1 MAVHHA
7 PFDRLDRLLVD
18 MEHDAGDEPYALI
31 AKLSGIQRLPEGT
44 RVVTRFADIA
54 TLRVKRDHIRALSDS
69 EAVAAIEA
77 VRSLQTSESAL
88 AFPDEIVESEYSR
101 RPAGL
106 EATGKNTVVA
116 VLDWGCDM
124 AFPAFSNKV
133 RDSENGEEKLESRF
147 LAVWDQRS
155 STENSG
161 TNRFGYGRI
170 FRREEINSAINSDDA
185 YAALGYH
192 PGDSDTKHPR
202 TGEWQGAHGTHVL
215 DIAAGNGNGG
225 GMAGVSP
232 DADLIF
238 VHLAKTARVIGPD
251 NLGDSSSVLEALDF
265 VFSEAGDRPCVV
277 NMSVGA
283 HGGPHDASTL
293 VEQGIDRA
301 VELAPGRCVV
311 NSAGNYFAKKA
322 HASGRI
328 ASGETSELNFE
339 VPGED
344 PTPSEL
350 ELWHS
355 PVDRFSIQLAGPERQ
370 TLLSIQPD
378 ESKEIEHEGKR
389 IGLASYQKRINGD
402 YSLNVVLSPLAPQGR
417 WSLSMRAEQAGDGR
431 YHAWIERD
439 HGLQPRFSGESVDQ
453 TFTTG
458 TICNGR
464 NSITVGAIDPHAA
477 ALKLGSFS
485 SSGPTRDG
493 RVKPEVVAPGVR
505 IVAARSASPDELP
518 EIAYTSKS
526 GTSMA
531 APHVAGS
538 IALINETLG
547 QPIEIA
553 DMRALLFSSLDRTS
567 GGTAVPPTELHRLG
581 YGALNLVKA
590 EAAAK
595 KWRSQASPEPDAS
608 AENLTKIF
616 QEDVQMD
623 NSHAVEIDAQPDV
636 EIIPAGVPL
645 GESALSEDADDTHTQ
660 ESAFGEDAWPWEQI
674 SDDDWH
680 DDAEPDTEEVFT
692 GYNETE
698 NFENVLDELVTASP
712 EIDSEDFA
720 AGLAQLKQIS
730 GPTSI
735 APLLRSRESVDFPI
749 EPGDLLLRV
758 AASEGIRHYS
768 VLVSDAPESAEA
780 IHQRGIAV
788 AYSGPGSYVEV
799 VEPGTDG
806 GAPTRIGRKLTDTH
820 GRVARGSEIYRLQA
834 ANTDN
839 FYDAVSDSALPM
851 ANPLLPASLTRWC
864 MLRTRIASIAM
875 REERRWTRPNGTKYV
890 ESDRAMLPALM
901 DYWRSVPG
909 YQTRPQAVAQRSA
922 ANDPD
927 HPWSAAFI
935 CYVMREAGV
944 TAADGFNFSG
954 RHMNYIVG
962 ALRNRERSDQN
973 RPFWLQDSIEIQNET
988 TLAAGDLVCLNR
1000 RVRDRR
1006 TGNWR
1011 MTRHSYESLRRR
1023 FWSGGNQNRQI
1034 WGSSHTSLVVGTTV
1048 INGQKFAR
1056 TIGGNERN
1064 SVREQRIPMTESGG
1078 IANPAAANIFGLI
1091 KLIRC

>member
-1 MAVHHA
+1 MAAYHA

-18 MEHDAGDEPYALI
+18 MEHDTGDESYALI
-31 AKLSGIQRLPEGT
+31 AKLSGNQQLPEGA

-54 TLRVKRDHIRALSDS
+54 TLRVKRNDIRALSSS

-77 VRSLQTSESAL
+77 VRSLQTSETAL
-88 AFPDEIVESEYSR
+88 AFPDELIESDYSR

-124 AFPAFSNKV
+124 AFPAFSSEV
-133 RDSENGEEKLESRF
+133 HDSESGEKKLESRF

-155 STENSG
+155 SADASKN
-161 TNRFGYGRI
+161 NRFGYGRI
-170 FRREEINSAINSDDA
+170 FRREEINSAINTDDA
-185 YAALGYH
+185 YAALAYH
-192 PGDSDTKHPR
+192 PGDSDSKHPK

-225 GMAGVSP
+225 GMAGVAP
-232 DADLIF
+232 EADLIF

-251 NLGDSSSVLEALDF
+251 NLGDSSTVLEALDF

-301 VELAPGRCVV
+301 VELVPGRCVV

-328 ASGETSELNFE
+328 STGEMSELKFD
-339 VPGED
+339 VPGDD

-355 PVDRFSIQLAGPERQ
+355 PVDKFSIQLSGPEQ
-370 TLLSIQPD
+370 QPLLSIKPD
-378 ESKEIEHEGKR
+378 ESKEIQHEDKR

-402 YSLNVVLSPLAPQGR
+402 YSFDVVLSPLAPQGQ
-417 WSLSMRAEQAGDGR
+417 WTLSVQAEQAGDGR

-477 ALKLGSFS
+477 GTKLGSFS

-493 RVKPEVVAPGVR
+493 RVKPEVLAPGVS
-505 IVAARSASPDELP
+505 IVAARSANPDDQP
-518 EIAYTSKS
+518 EAAYTSKS

-531 APHVAGS
+531 APHVAGCV
-538 IALINETLG
+538 ALINETLG
-547 QPIEIA
+547 RPIEIA
-553 DMRALLFSSLDRTS
+553 DMRALLFSSLNRTS
-567 GGTAVPPTELHRLG
+567 SGTVVSPTELHRLG
-581 YGALNLVKA
+581 HGALNLLNA
-590 EAAAK
+590 EATAK
-595 KWRSQASPEPDAS
+595 SWRSQNFTAPDAS
-608 AENLTKIF
+608 AENPTRIF
-616 QEDVQMD
+616 QEDVQMENND
-623 NSHAVEIDAQPDV
+623 VVEIEAQPDV
-636 EIIPAGVPL
+636 AIIPAGVPL
-645 GESALSEDADDTHTQ
+645 VESSLSEDADDAYAQ
-660 ESAFGEDAWPWEQI
+660 DDAFGGEPWPWEQ
-674 SDDDWH
+674 DVGEDTE
-680 DDAEPDTEEVFT
+680 DDAGDNIEEIVT
-692 GYNETE
+692 GSNEVE
-698 NFENVLDELVTASP
+698 NFESALDGLVTASP
-712 EIDSEDFA
+712 NIETADFA
-720 AGLAQLKQIS
+720 AGLAQLRQIS
-730 GPTSI
+730 GATSF

-749 EPGDLLLRV
+749 EPGDLLLRT

-768 VLVSDAPESAEA
+768 ILVSDAPESIEA
-780 IHQRGIAV
+780 IHQRGIPV

-799 VEPGTDG
+799 VEPGYGDG
-806 GAPTRIGRKLTDTH
+806 TATRIGRKLTDTH
-820 GRVARGSEIYRLQA
+820 GRVARGSEVYRLQA
-834 ANTDN
+834 ARTDN
-839 FYDAVSDSALPM
+839 VSDAVADSAMPM
-851 ANPLLPASLTRWC
+851 ATPLIATLSRWC
-864 MLRTRIASIAM
+864 MLRTRIATIAT
-875 REERRWTRPNGTKYV
+875 REERRWTRPNGTKFV
-890 ESDRAMLPALM
+890 ESNRAMLPALI

-909 YQTRPQAVAQRSA
+909 YQTRPQAAAQRSA
-922 ANDPD
+922 ANHPEY
-927 HPWSAAFI
+927 PWSAAFI
-935 CYVMREAGV
+935 CYVMRQAGV

-1000 RVRDRR
+1000 RVQNRR
-1006 TGNWR
+1006 TGNWA

-1023 FWSGGNQNRQI
+1023 FWSGGNQNRRI
-1034 WGSSHTSLVVGTTV
+1034 WGNSHTSLVVGTTV

-1064 SVREQRIPMTESGG
+1064 SVREQRIPMTEGGG
-1078 IANPAAANIFGLI
+1078 IANPAMANIFGLI